1 MAPHSDEEAVPPE
14 REEEPTPSSEGRKA
28 GVEAERAAEVE
39 LGGGGS
45 LDMDETV
52 ACTDGARNCDAKM
65 GL

>member
-39 LGGGGS
+39 LLGG
-45 LDMDETV
+45 
-52 ACTDGARNCDAKM
+52 
-65 GL
+65 